1 MNKPAPKA
9 PTLDALLKPRIGEGI
24 VDIEGVG
31 RFTIRA
37 VTRAQALQVQQIG
50 QSGDVSGSENLL
62 ISLGLVEPA
71 LTPEQV
77 AAWAEAAP
85 AGELQA
91 ISVAIG
97 TISGMHASAG
107 KDAYKSTGR

>member
-1 MNKPAPKA
+1 MGVTPKKVN
-9 PTLDALLKPRIGEGI
+9 LDELLSPRIGEGT

-37 VTRAQALQVQQIG
+37 VTRAQALEVQKIG
-50 QSGDVSGSENLL
+50 ATGDVSGSENLL
-62 ISLGLVEPA
+62 LHLGLVDPA
-71 LTPEQV
+71 LTLDQV
-77 AAWAEAAP
+77 ARWAECAP

-97 TISGMHASAG
+97 TISGMHDSAG
-107 KDAYKSTGR
+107 KDAYKSVRG